1 MVIYGVLF
9 DIRHK
14 MNLCLLSLA
23 FSWMWTCGHFQFFIE
38 ESLSQTTIKFE
49 GKIQIFIHRNLFQ
62 SNVIGH
68 ALFVHLAVHLCFSAS
83 FLPLANPK
91 EMVPMPFS
99 LKKKKKLLSLWSHKI
114 RTWYLLFSILISF
127 LYSYFFYK
135 LQLCSL
141 NKKKGELWKPLQK
154 LTALKTLDSV
164 PISSYCAM

>member
-38 ESLSQTTIKFE
+38 ESLSQTTIKFA

-99 LKKKKKLLSLWSHKI
+99 LKKKKNYYPYGLIKLGPDI
-114 RTWYLLFSILISF
+114 FYLVF
-127 LYSYFFYK
+127 LYLSCIHTFFYK

-154 LTALKTLDSV
+154 LTALKTLHSV